1 MQPGQTIAY
10 KQNASNEQLQSALE
24 KALPAAAAQVKNIS
38 SKFKGATDTETC
50 RKIFDFLKKEIQYDK
65 DGFTQKL
72 NILAPCFE
80 KDVATANLILCLQLR
95 S

>member
-1 MQPGQTIAY
+1 MQPGQTIAF

-50 RKIFDFLKKEIQYDK
+50 RKIFNFLK
-65 DGFTQKL
+65 G
-72 NILAPCFE
+72 
-80 KDVATANLILCLQLR
+80 NLQ
-95 S
+95 